1 MKLKEPK
8 NPNYAATIVKLAK
21 FAECTNSDNIKAALI
36 FGNSVIVSKSANVG
50 EWGLFFP
57 VETELDKSFLG
68 VNNLYRKPEWGNID
82 TTQKGFFEQSGRV
95 KAVRFRGNK
104 SEGFFIPIESLRY
117 IFGNNPIDL
126 FEGDTFDSIG
136 DHEICRKYISKRNSV
151 GQQRVRGRQP
161 RLEDKIVENQFR
173 FHYDTTNLRRNIHKI
188 QPDHWISISDKWHG
202 TSIVI
207 SNVLVNRKLPWYE
220 KALKPIGIKVQE
232 HEYGM
237 AYSSRRV
244 LKEVNGETK
253 TNLHFYKEDIWGIVA
268 NEVKDIIPKG
278 YTLYGEIVGYTPSGS
293 EIQKGYHYGCPVG
306 GHRLLTYRVTVVNAD
321 GQTIELNWPQMLE
334 FCTKYGLEPVKELW
348 YGQAEDFVDWNCREI
363 GNINDWQ
370 SDLLTKLEAI
380 YVRDQMCEYNNLQ
393 VPAEGI
399 VVRIDHLDQSE
410 AFKLKNFRFLE
421 AESKLLDK
429 GESDIETEQS
439 EQPVEEL

>member
-1 MKLKEPK
+1 M
-8 NPNYAATIVKLAK
+8 
-21 FAECTNSDNIKAALI
+21 
-36 FGNSVIVSKSANVG
+36 
-50 EWGLFFP
+50 
-57 VETELDKSFLG
+57 
-68 VNNLYRKPEWGNID
+68 
-82 TTQKGFFEQSGRV
+82 
-95 KAVRFRGNK
+95 
-104 SEGFFIPIESLRY
+104 
-117 IFGNNPIDL
+117 
-126 FEGDTFDSIG
+126 
-136 DHEICRKYISKRNSV
+136 
-151 GQQRVRGRQP
+151 
-161 RLEDKIVENQFR
+161 
-173 FHYDTTNLRRNIHKI
+173 RRNIYKI
-188 QPDHWISISDKWHG
+188 QPNDWISISDKFHG

-207 SNVLVNRKLPWYE
+207 SNILVNRKLKWYE
-220 KALKPIGIKVQE
+220 NFLTMVGVHINTT
-232 HEYGM
+232 EYGM

-293 EIQKGYHYGCPVG
+293 EIQKGYAYGCPIG
-306 GHRLLTYRVTVVNAD
+306 GHRLLIYRVTSVNSD
-321 GQTIELNWPQMLE
+321 GHSIELSWPQMME

-348 YGQAEDFVDWNCREI
+348 YGKAKDF
-363 GNINDWQ
+363 NILTDDIKVFQ
-370 SDLLTKLEAI
+370 EGLLNRLETQ
-380 YVRDQMCEYNNLQ
+380 YVHDQMCEYNNLQ

-439 EQPVEEL
+439 GEEI